1 MTKVFIDHSD
11 VLQALAIALGDRIAS
26 GMDSPQSVGNRKVE
40 TLKRNVQ
47 RFLAELPPDT
57 SVQELLDL
65 MEDL

>member
-1 MTKVFIDHSD
+1 MTKVFTDHSD
-11 VLQALAIALGDRIAS
+11 VLQALAIALGDRITS
-26 GMDSPQSVGNRKVE
+26 DMNSPQSVGNRKVE
-40 TLKRNVQ
+40 TLKRSVQ